1 MKGSNS
7 ELNFIEFFFFFLNEF
22 LEFVKFK
29 EILIIIKER

>member
-7 ELNFIEFFFFFLNEF
+7 ELNFIEFFFFLNEF

>member
-7 ELNFIEFFFFFLNEF
+7 ELNFIEFFFLNEF